1 MKLVLEQAFTILAL
15 LLYSGAVGCF
25 IGDNNPLIPLRDT
38 MAVTGFLITCYLI
51 QSNWQQILPVAGRDK
66 FVWLLVGLALLSVF
80 WSDYPVESFN
90 EAAPLF
96 RVTVFGLYFASRYTI
111 HGQLRMLALSICLG
125 ALMSLVVSL
134 FVPYYGVM
142 GAGLITNME
151 QNQHAG
157 VWRGVYIHKVV
168 LGAVMTLG
176 VLVCTYCYS
185 QATERLYRWGMLGG
199 IFLCFAMLIMS
210 TTKTALI
217 GLFLVFAL
225 IPFFKMLKNKSS
237 LARSVTTLIILIVI
251 SVITLVIFNFENAVA
266 LIGRE
271 VSFSG
276 RTDYW
281 GPLLEKLWERPWFGY
296 GYRAFWQG
304 GWKGEPY
311 YVWRLLADGNE
322 PPHAHNGLL
331 SIALDV
337 GIVGTGLFLLSY
349 CKALA
354 RSLKW
359 LHDCQTDEALVPICF
374 LLIFA
379 ILNFTESMS
388 MMPELPWIYYV
399 SIAFSVC
406 EPVRKHLPPMGMTT
420 TSTHLYPQN

>member
-1 MKLVLEQAFTILAL
+1 MKLVLEQAFTVVAL

-51 QSNWQQILPVAGRDK
+51 QTNWKQILFIAGQDK
-66 FVWLLVGLALLSVF
+66 FLWLLVGLALLSVF
-80 WSDYPVESFN
+80 WSDYPLETFN

-111 HGQLRMLALSICLG
+111 HGQLKLLALAICLG
-125 ALMSLVVSL
+125 ALLSLLVSL

-151 QNQHAG
+151 QNQHSG

-176 VLVCTYCYS
+176 TLVCTYCYS
-185 QATERLYRWGMLGG
+185 QATRGLYRWSMLGG
-199 IFLCFAMLIMS
+199 ILLCFTMLIMS

-217 GLFLVFAL
+217 GLFLIFSL

-237 LARSVTTLIILIVI
+237 LARSLTIFILLIVV
-251 SVITLVIFNFENAVA
+251 SVSTLVIFNFESAVT

-281 GPLLEKLWERPWFGY
+281 GPMLEKLGERPWFGY

-349 CKALA
+349 CTALI
-354 RSLKW
+354 RSFKW
-359 LHDCQTDEALVPICF
+359 LHDCSTDEALVPICF

-399 SIAFSVC
+399 SIVFSMH
-406 EPVRKHLPPMGMTT
+406 ESMNKYAPPLGITT
-420 TSTHLYPQN
+420 IAANLHPQS